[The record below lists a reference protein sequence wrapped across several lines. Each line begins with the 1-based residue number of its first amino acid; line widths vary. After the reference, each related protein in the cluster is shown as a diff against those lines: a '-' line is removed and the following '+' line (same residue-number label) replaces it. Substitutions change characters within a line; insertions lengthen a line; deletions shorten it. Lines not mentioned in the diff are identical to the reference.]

1 MTCAVCQD
9 EFLRVD
15 VWTKF
20 PVNQSEVRKVAKS
33 YSSFRRSSE
42 LMHMKPD
49 SLLRK
54 YDLIINKDVSA
65 CRPKSPAHA
74 HADRRETGDSSSRSK
89 PILYPL
95 PRASSSSTGRV
106 GARMKATRISL
117 RAALLLL
124 LGALL
129 QLVVLLS
136 FLLCLVVIAA
146 SRLLLSLHR
155 ALLS

>member
-1 MTCAVCQD
+1 MLQQRGDRALEPRPRTWEHGHQAA
-9 EFLRVD
+9 
-15 VWTKF
+15 
-20 PVNQSEVRKVAKS
+20 PNQSC
-33 YSSFRRSSE
+33 
-42 LMHMKPD
+42 
-49 SLLRK
+49 
-54 YDLIINKDVSA
+54 I
-65 CRPKSPAHA
+65 
-74 HADRRETGDSSSRSK
+74 
-89 PILYPL
+89 L

-106 GARMKATRISL
+106 GARMKATRILL